1 MERDG
6 ALMLEM
12 YILADLLSFLWRH
25 LRERESIPGRYG
37 KQYRSRVYDWSKFFI
52 TVLKCKSLLKSVKYV
67 ENILVSTSCAYSN
80 DYFQSII
87 SQEMRIYDAFPSAF
101 EFDSLDT
108 ETLSDCFDIF
118 AIYLALKTLKP
129 RKKKW

>member
-1 MERDG
+1 M
-6 ALMLEM
+6 
-12 YILADLLSFLWRH
+12 
-25 LRERESIPGRYG
+25 
-37 KQYRSRVYDWSKFFI
+37 
-52 TVLKCKSLLKSVKYV
+52 KYV

-129 RKKKW
+129 RKKK